1 VACLL
6 ADFEE
11 RPECRD
17 EAATPDRRCPE
28 WADQGHKASED
39 AAVGLRPHGTSVV
52 LDHLH
57 GRKVLGWA
65 RFGGQD
71 DDSDVLA

>member
-1 VACLL
+1 MKPQHQTVGVLNG
-6 ADFEE
+6 
-11 RPECRD
+11 PIRD
-17 EAATPDRRCPE
+17 TRHPRT
-28 WADQGHKASED
+28 
-39 AAVGLRPHGTSVV
+39 AVGLRPHGTSVV